1 MAEPVL
7 IWGAG
12 AIGATL
18 GAYWRRAGRDVL
30 LVDRV
35 AEHVAAC
42 RESGLHIEG
51 PVDSFL
57 VQVDAVTP
65 DELTGR
71 FSRIVLAVKAH
82 HTVAAVTA
90 LQPHLTDDGFV
101 VSAQN
106 GLNERVIAQHL
117 GERRCMGAFVNFG
130 ADLSAPGRVL
140 FGNRGAVVIGELDGQ
155 QHARTEATLELFRL
169 FDADALL
176 TDNIWGFLWGKLAY
190 GAMLFA
196 TALNMDSMA
205 DNFADPT
212 RFPVWRSLGGEVMAV
227 AAASDVTPMGFDGFA
242 PASFAPD
249 APEAAARASIAD
261 LASFNRTSAKTHSGV
276 WRDLSVHRRRTEVDE
291 QIAVIAELGAEL
303 GVATPAIRRL
313 VSLVHDVENG
323 RRAQSLETFEELMAV
338 CS

>member
-18 GAYWRRAGRDVL
+18 GAYWARAGREVL
-30 LVDRV
+30 LVDLV

-51 PVDSFL
+51 PVDSFFL
-57 VQVDAVTP
+57 EVDAVTP

-90 LQPHLTDDGFV
+90 LHPHLTDDGFV
-101 VSAQN
+101 LSAQN
-106 GLNERVIAQHL
+106 GLNERVIAHQV

-130 ADLSAPGRVL
+130 ADLLEPGRVL

-155 QHARTEATLELFRL
+155 RRARTEAMLELFRL

-196 TALNMDSMA
+196 TALNLDSMA
-205 DNFADPT
+205 DNFADPE

-227 AAASDVTPMGFDGFA
+227 AAASDVTPMEFDGFA

-249 APEAAARASIAD
+249 APDSAARKSVAD
-261 LASFNRTSAKTHSGV
+261 LATFNRTSAKTHSGV
-276 WRDLSVHRRRTEVDE
+276 WRDLAVHQRRTEVDA
-291 QIAVIAELGAEL
+291 QIAVIAELGAEV
-303 GVATPAIRRL
+303 GVETPAIRRL
-313 VSLVHDVENG
+313 VSLVHDVEDG
-323 RRAQSLETFEELMAV
+323 RRPQSFETFGELMAV

>member
-18 GAYWRRAGRDVL
+18 GAYWARAGREVL
-30 LVDRV
+30 LVDLV
-35 AEHVAAC
+35 TEHVAAC
-42 RESGLHIEG
+42 RESGLCIEG
-51 PVDSFL
+51 PLDSFSL
-57 VQVDAVTP
+57 EVDAVTP

-90 LQPHLTDDGFV
+90 LHPHLTDDGFV
-101 VSAQN
+101 LSAQN
-106 GLNERVIAQHL
+106 GLNERVIARQL

-130 ADLSAPGRVL
+130 ADLLEPGRVL

-155 QHARTEATLELFRL
+155 RLARTEAMLELFRL
-169 FDADALL
+169 FDPDALL

-205 DNFADPT
+205 DNFADPQ

-249 APEAAARASIAD
+249 APDSAARKSVAD

-276 WRDLSVHRRRTEVDE
+276 WRDLAVLQRSTEVDA
-291 QIAVIAELGAEL
+291 QIAVIAELGAEV
-303 GVATPAIRRL
+303 GVETPAIRRL
-313 VSLVHDVENG
+313 VSLVHDVEDG
-323 RRAQSLETFEELMAV
+323 RRPQSFETFGELMAV